1 MKNKK
6 ERKKHTSPER
16 ERTINIIISIVIA
29 LVLWAYVIGQVNPTT
44 TQVINNVPVQ
54 LLNVESLTSR
64 GLAVAGDS
72 EFTVDVVVKGTR
84 SDIAALGDNK
94 VVAQADL
101 FGWSKGDN
109 LIPVT
114 VTVPDGIDLVEVRSD
129 KIKVTIE
136 KLVAVS
142 KPVEIVYTGSID
154 KDTEVGAVQIKPEQI
169 EVTGANSDVATVDKI
184 QVVVPVG
191 SLSAA
196 GDIVQAEVIPITKE
210 GMEVRNVKLSAS
222 YANVSAKLYTLKEV
236 KLAAVFTGDLGN
248 GLGAETKVPDTIW
261 VKGTKS
267 ALKGLDSVSTQPVDL
282 TGMKADGTVS
292 LSVILPEDVEL
303 SERNAELTAGVLI
316 VDVGT
321 KTFTYSSDNILIEG
335 LTKGKS
341 VSMDTTSIEVTV
353 SAKKA
358 VISTLS
364 AADLKIYI
372 DVTDTTAGDQSA
384 KIQVDS
390 DATLQTVTIKPDR
403 ISIKVKNADGE

>member
-6 ERKKHTSPER
+6 ERKKPTSPER

-72 EFTVDVVVKGTR
+72 EFNVDVVVKGTR

-101 FGWSKGDN
+101 FGWSKGEN
-109 LIPVT
+109 FVPVT
-114 VTVPDGIDLVEVRSD
+114 VTVPDGIDLVEVRTD

-142 KPVEIVYTGSID
+142 KPVEIVYTGTLNKSE
-154 KDTEVGAVQIKPEQI
+154 EVGAVQIKPEQI
-169 EVTGANSDVATVDKI
+169 EVTGASSDVATVDKI
-184 QVVVPVG
+184 QVVVPVNA
-191 SLSAA
+191 LSAA
-196 GDIVQAEVIPITKE
+196 GEIVQAEVIPITKD
-210 GMEVRNVKLSAS
+210 GMEVPNVKLSAS
-222 YANVSAKLYTLKEV
+222 YVNVFAKIDTLKEV
-236 KLAAVFTGDLGN
+236 KLSAAFTGDLGN

-261 VKGTKS
+261 IKGGKDVLKS
-267 ALKGLDSVSTQPVDL
+267 IDSVSTQPVDL
-282 TGMKADGTVS
+282 TGMKKDGTVS
-292 LSVILPEDVEL
+292 LSVILPDGVEL
-303 SERNAELTAGVLI
+303 SQRNAELTAGISI

-321 KTFTYSSDNILIEG
+321 KTFTYSPDKVLIEG

-341 VSMDTTSIEVTV
+341 VSMDSASIEVTV
-353 SAKKA
+353 SAKKE
-358 VISTLS
+358 VISDLT
-364 AADLKIYI
+364 AADLKLYI
-372 DVTDTTAGDQSA
+372 DVTDATAGVQNA

-390 DATLQTVTIKPDR
+390 DASLQTVTIKPEK
-403 ISIKVKNADGE
+403 ISINVKSAEGE